1 MLVRF
6 TLEVVDLGDTLA
18 SAGERIRILR
28 KHKHLTQEQLGELAG
43 LNPNY
48 VGQVERGQRIP
59 SIQTIHALAE
69 ALGVDP
75 GFLLLSPGK
84 FNSPLSNLMA
94 LVALA
99 TPEQVELIRKIAETV
114 VSSGYRVDE
123 RHDFDKE
130 I

>member
-1 MLVRF
+1 MGATF
-6 TLEVVDLGDTLA
+6 A

-28 KHKHLTQEQLGELAG
+28 QHKRLTQEQLGELAG

-59 SIQTIHALAE
+59 SVQTIHALAA

-84 FNSPLSNLMA
+84 SDSPISSLMA
-94 LVALA
+94 LVAMA
-99 TPEQVELIRKIAETV
+99 TPEQVELITKIAETV
-114 VSSGYRVDE
+114 VSSGYRVSEDRDDE
-123 RHDFDKE
+123 SQ
-130 I
+130 

>member
-6 TLEVVDLGDTLA
+6 VLEVVTVGDTFA
-18 SAGERIRILR
+18 SAGERIRLLR
-28 KHKHLTQEQLGELAG
+28 QYRHLTQERLGELAG

-48 VGQVERGQRIP
+48 IGQVERGQRTP
-59 SIQTIHALAE
+59 SMQTIHALAE

-84 FNSPLSNLMA
+84 SDSPISSLMA

-99 TPEQVELIRKIAETV
+99 TPEQVELITRIAETV
-114 VSSGYRVDE
+114 VSSGYQVAE
-123 RHDFDKE
+123 GHDNE
-130 I
+130 E